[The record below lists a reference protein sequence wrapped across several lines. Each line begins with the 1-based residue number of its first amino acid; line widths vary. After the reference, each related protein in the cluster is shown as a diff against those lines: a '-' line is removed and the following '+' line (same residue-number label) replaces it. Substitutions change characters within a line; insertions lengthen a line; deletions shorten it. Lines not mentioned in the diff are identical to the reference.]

1 MIYIIDANNLA
12 GKLGILKNVDFDKQL
27 IDIMRQYNNGKGK
40 KIFLV
45 FDGVDRLGD
54 KYEIENITIIRSP
67 KDDNY
72 KTADDKIVELAQNI
86 SKNVKD
92 NLVVITNDLG
102 IKDLIVKNNLD
113 NEREIKIVK
122 ATDFAKQIDFKQ
134 DSEQYEDDKKLDD
147 NDVDKINSELL
158 KIWKDK

>member
-67 KDDNY
+67 KDDYY